1 MKRIISCL
9 IILVISIGSF
19 VGCKSGLEKTL
30 SLADK
35 IDEKYNN
42 YVKSEATTITTT
54 TVNNVTTT
62 RQTTVEITLN
72 EPYYIKYNPE
82 KEYVAMYE
90 KADTNSKVLKEF
102 YPNGKK
108 TVKVIVLN
116 KENKNIWKVKYKGK
130 TGYIHKS
137 NLTEKKQ
144 KATTAKF
151 ITRPKTTT
159 TKKSINI
166 PKTTQLTSQY
176 RKQPTNQN
184 NYANNQNLKSK
195 NQHNEKIDVKDAL

>member
-19 VGCKSGLEKTL
+19 AACKSGLEKTL

-42 YVKSEATTITTT
+42 YVKSEPTTITTT
-54 TVNNVTTT
+54 TVNNVTTI

-108 TVKVIVLN
+108 TLKVIVLN

-144 KATTAKF
+144 KATTSKF

-159 TKKSINI
+159 TKKSIYI
-166 PKTTQLTSQY
+166 PKTTQWTSQY

-184 NYANNQNLKSK
+184 NYSNNQKSKSK
-195 NQHNEKIDVKDAL
+195 NTNSGNFL